1 MWYTID
7 TVRRRPAI
15 QWISIQLNCS
25 PRTGA
30 DAVPSSVSIDA
41 AMIQWNVRAASE
53 CRVTRAGTV
62 AAAASFTGAVA
73 GPSGFGQNFR
83 NSVCA
88 SMNPMP
94 NANAT

>member
-1 MWYTID
+1 
-7 TVRRRPAI
+7 VRTRPAI
-15 QWISIQLNCS
+15 QWISTQLNCS

-30 DAVPSSVSIDA
+30 AAVPSSVSIDA

-53 CRVTRAGTV
+53 CLGTRAGTLAV
-62 AAAASFTGAVA
+62 AASFDGAVTGPA
-73 GPSGFGQNFR
+73 GLGQNFT

-88 SMNPMP
+88 TMKPMP